1 MISIHMLKLCGDSV
15 WKPLEIIFKNCLQEG
30 LLPHEWKKA
39 NAQKLINKKNDPQ
52 KISSNYQPVS
62 LLPVCSKIFES
73 CIYNSMYRQFD
84 NNLLISKPFLTFL
97 TKPGTKVLFMCCT
110 SMVLLEFNDFF
121 NQFSKQQKTNSSFK
135 CPAFFMGR
143 HLRKSSSRVYS
154 RATTLSLVH

>member
-1 MISIHMLKLCGDSV
+1 MEKSQCTKTDRQ
-15 WKPLEIIFKNCLQEG
+15 KN
-30 LLPHEWKKA
+30 
-39 NAQKLINKKNDPQ
+39 NPQ

-73 CIYNSMYRQFD
+73 FIYNSMYRQFD

-97 TKPGTKVLFMCCT
+97 TKPGTKDLFMCCT

-135 CPAFFMGR
+135 CPAFFM
-143 HLRKSSSRVYS
+143 
-154 RATTLSLVH
+154 ADI